1 VTLAVESLSATA
13 DLSIRIYS
21 EMGCF
26 SSKPRTQPAPTLESI
41 PSTEGRRNSEF
52 RFKPGQFIQ
61 HFQFSFLQR
70 YKVVRELGSG
80 SFGKVYE
87 AEHRQ
92 THQRRAVKELEKSAA
107 EKETHAK
114 FISEVEILSRLDH
127 PHILK
132 LYELYEDANKYY
144 VVSEILTGGE
154 LFDYIIKVGHLSE
167 ASAAKIMYQVLSAV
181 VYCHSNGVVH
191 RDLKPENLVLESA
204 PDAGRDLCIKLIDFG
219 TSSLFAPSQRL
230 HLKIGTPYYIA
241 PEVLSMDY
249 NEKCDVWSCGV
260 ILYVLLSGRSPFPG
274 RSNDEILRKVKKGEF
289 SFAHQEFDRVSLE
302 AKSFIRSLLTMSVQD
317 RPTSAAALASNW
329 IAKHRETGK
338 EHTPALSLGSL
349 DQLRRFRAEEK
360 LKQAALAFIM
370 GQLMSQEQTRQLR
383 EEFQA
388 LDTNGDGKISKE
400 ELIHGYEKKKFSH
413 EEAMEIVEEVMRK
426 VDADGSGFIDYT
438 EFLTASSNVKNL
450 LSRSNIES
458 VFRAFDKDGSGK
470 ITIAELKEMLSAQQ
484 RIPEQAWKA
493 LLREADKN
501 QDGEIDLKEFINLM
515 G

>member
-1 VTLAVESLSATA
+1 MPTTDSAPIS
-13 DLSIRIYS
+13 D
-21 EMGCF
+21 
-26 SSKPRTQPAPTLESI
+26 Q
-41 PSTEGRRNSEF
+41 RRGSDF
-52 RFKPGQFIQ
+52 KFKPGQFIQ
-61 HFQFSFLQR
+61 HYKMSFLQK

-92 THQRRAVKELEKSAA
+92 TRQRRAIKELDKSSA

-114 FISEVEILSRLDH
+114 FISEVDILSRLDH

-144 VVSEILTGGE
+144 VVSELLTGGE
-154 LFDYIIKVGHLSE
+154 LFDYVIKMGHLSE
-167 ASAAKIMYQVLSAV
+167 VSAAKIMFQVLSAV

-191 RDLKPENLVLESA
+191 RDLKPENLVLESS
-204 PDAGRDLCIKLIDFG
+204 PDASRDLCIKLIDFG

-230 HLKIGTPYYIA
+230 HMKIGTPYYIA

-274 RSNDEILRKVKKGEF
+274 RSNEEILRKVKRGEF

-302 AKSFIRSLLTMSVQD
+302 AKAFIRSLLTMSVPD
-317 RPTSAAALASNW
+317 RPSAQAALASNW
-329 IAKHRETGK
+329 ISKYKEAGK
-338 EHTPALSLGSL
+338 EHSPALALESL
-349 DQLRRFRAEEK
+349 DQLRHFRADEK
-360 LKQAALAFIM
+360 LKQAALTFIM

-388 LDTNGDGKISKE
+388 LDTNGDGRISTE
-400 ELIHGYEKKKFSH
+400 ELVKGYEKKYSH
-413 EEAMEIVEEVMRK
+413 EEAIEIVEEVMRK
-426 VDADGSGFIDYT
+426 VDADGSGYIDYT
-438 EFLTASSNVKNL
+438 EFLTASSSLKSL
-450 LSRSNIES
+450 LSRSNVEG
-458 VFRAFDKDGSGK
+458 VFRAFDKDGSGR
-470 ITIAELKEMLSAQQ
+470 ITVSELKEMLSAQQ
-484 RIPEQAWKA
+484 HIPEHAWRA
-493 LLREADKN
+493 LMREADKN